1 MIPVVNMKNTT
12 KPYRP
17 SFLTTLLYGIAA
29 NVPRKEGASGIL
41 RGIMLGSGVLTLSV
55 MLIIVNV
62 QLYTTPRGADGAIA
76 LPQVSSTMFYL
87 VTFGPCAVLTWYH
100 CNSARF
106 KRNAR
111 LFLGTPELRRASQK
125 RGWAVFLFAFIVLGL
140 MFPRVM
146 PAQ

>member
-1 MIPVVNMKNTT
+1 MKNTT

-29 NVPRKEGASGIL
+29 NVPRKEGAIGIL
-41 RGIMLGSGVLTLSV
+41 RGIILGSGLLMSTLLVIVITAEMYLT
-55 MLIIVNV
+55 
-62 QLYTTPRGADGAIA
+62 PADSWGSIGGR
-76 LPQVSSTMFYL
+76 QVSEPVFCL
-87 VTFGPCAVLTWYH
+87 LFFGPGVGMIWYH

-125 RGWAVFLFAFIVLGL
+125 RGWVFILFMVIAFG
-140 MFPRVM
+140 VM
-146 PAQ
+146 LRKQFMVQ